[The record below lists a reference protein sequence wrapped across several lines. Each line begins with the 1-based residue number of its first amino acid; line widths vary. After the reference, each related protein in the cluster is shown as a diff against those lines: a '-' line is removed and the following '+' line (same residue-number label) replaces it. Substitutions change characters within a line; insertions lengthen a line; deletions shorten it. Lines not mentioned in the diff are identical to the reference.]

1 MTSQERKEAIQK
13 GKNALTNQV
22 YSANSGD
29 RQIADG
35 DALYVMPI
43 TFIHMYVNMIDRE
56 TGHKPS
62 QPLLL

>member
-29 RQIADG
+29 RQIAYG

-43 TFIHMYVNMIDRE
+43 TSYICM
-56 TGHKPS
+56 
-62 QPLLL
+62 